1 MRWWCGAQVQGSSV
15 QICPSMLMRKTG
27 ASLRA
32 RVCFLPL
39 WIILLLWW
47 RAHPCLILPD
57 PLRLRWHPPPPHP
70 PIAPSA
76 ATCCKG
82 SEEAEAEGVRGER
95 TLCVPAP
102 SVNRTTFIFPNSQ
115 SYYIRHTN
123 ASCLQQLRNIIK
135 RRTEFCSSPLFSRC
149 RKASDSCEKLNSVS
163 LVSFRR
169 AASWAAPHF
178 Q

>member
-1 MRWWCGAQVQGSSV
+1 MRGCVFSHCGSSFFCGDGL
-15 QICPSMLMRKTG
+15 IP
-27 ASLRA
+27 ASFSLTHFA
-32 RVCFLPL
+32 C
-39 WIILLLWW
+39 
-47 RAHPCLILPD
+47 AD
-57 PLRLRWHPPPPHP
+57 TPHP